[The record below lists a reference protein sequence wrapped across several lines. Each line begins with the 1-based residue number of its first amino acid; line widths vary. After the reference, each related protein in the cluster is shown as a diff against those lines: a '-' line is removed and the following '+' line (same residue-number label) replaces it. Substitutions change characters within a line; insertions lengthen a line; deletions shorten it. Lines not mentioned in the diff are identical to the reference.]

1 MNSTKI
7 RFFQDL
13 CHYFQVW
20 KLHKTL
26 MNIPLY
32 YIHPPLLIHTYITQ
46 LSTIF
51 HKCDAHIFRP
61 RNLQSPV
68 YILTLTCTIISI
80 ESLLSNVTL
89 SVHTRIAFS
98 ASYFE
103 SILIGILSILM
114 CEDYQHGLISRYL
127 RPLHPFWIPFSFLRI
142 YPNSFIPPVSD
153 SMHILLDSIRFRPF
167 RATCFSTSNGITI
180 YFYVSQI
187 HSCRLRRIYTVW
199 VLKNCITRLKKR
211 TFSLFL
217 TCLFAFFSIREP
229 YCSSPIYV
237 PIAHTMSMPRIYPV
251 PSCSHKQ

>member
-20 KLHKTL
+20 KLQKTL

-32 YIHPPLLIHTYITQ
+32 YIHIPLPIYTYITQ

-51 HKCDAHIFRP
+51 HKCDAHIFRS

-103 SILIGILSILM
+103 SILIGTLSILM
-114 CEDYQHGLISRYL
+114 WEDYQHGIISRYL
-127 RPLHPFWIPFSFLRI
+127 RPLHPF
-142 YPNSFIPPVSD
+142 
-153 SMHILLDSIRFRPF
+153 
-167 RATCFSTSNGITI
+167 
-180 YFYVSQI
+180 
-187 HSCRLRRIYTVW
+187 
-199 VLKNCITRLKKR
+199 
-211 TFSLFL
+211 
-217 TCLFAFFSIREP
+217 
-229 YCSSPIYV
+229 
-237 PIAHTMSMPRIYPV
+237 
-251 PSCSHKQ
+251 